1 MAIKDIRSSLE
12 VRLALVDTN
21 ITSNTTTTGSSID
34 TSQFELGLM
43 FAVDV
48 RAYTDGTYTFSI
60 ETADDTGFTA
70 NLTEIKSG
78 DDNFLVAADGVVA
91 LSAVTAAG
99 AKALTIGAFGNRKF
113 ARIKIV
119 STAVTTGADLSVRVL
134 QAAENS
140 PVD

>member
-1 MAIKDIRSSLE
+1 MAIKDIRSNLE
-12 VRLALVDTN
+12 VRLALADTN
-21 ITSNTTTTGSSID
+21 ISSNTTTTGSSID

-60 ETADDTGFTA
+60 ETADDTGFSV
-70 NLTEIKSG
+70 NLNEIKTG
-78 DDNFLVAADGVVA
+78 DDNFLEGSAGVA

-99 AKALTIGAFGNRKF
+99 AKVLTIGAFGNQKF

-119 STAVTTGADLSVRVL
+119 STVVTTGADLSVRVM

>member
-1 MAIKDIRSSLE
+1 MAIKDIRSSIE

-60 ETADDTGFTA
+60 ETADDTGFTV

-78 DDNFLVAADGVVA
+78 RKPVPQWMPEKVAEALAIPAFLLFDNLPETE
-91 LSAVTAAG
+91 TA
-99 AKALTIGAFGNRKF
+99 N
-113 ARIKIV
+113 V
-119 STAVTTGADLSVRVL
+119 S
-134 QAAENS
+134 
-140 PVD
+140 